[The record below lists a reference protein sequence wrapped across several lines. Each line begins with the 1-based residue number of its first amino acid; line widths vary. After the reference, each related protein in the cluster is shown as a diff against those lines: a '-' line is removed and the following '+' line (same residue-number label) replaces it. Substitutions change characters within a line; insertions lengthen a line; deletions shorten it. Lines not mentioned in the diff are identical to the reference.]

1 MSYKKWNRNNGG
13 RQGRKFKNN
22 KKNFNRPKQL
32 DKLYALNKDSTLFVK
47 KIFLSD
53 SIPALL
59 LRYVETKGNVSRSG
73 LKDL

>member
-13 RQGRKFKNN
+13 RQGRKFKKN
-22 KKNFNRPKQL
+22 KNFNRPLKL